1 MRKIILN
8 LAVSLDG
15 FIEGPKGEID
25 WCLTDQDY
33 GMEAFFAS
41 TDAIFMGRKSYDM
54 IDGLPSPFADKQIY
68 VFTDSPFLI
77 PNPHIE
83 VIHSKDFLKDI
94 QAIRTLPGKNIW
106 LFGGASLLSSFIK
119 HKLISEFIISV
130 HPVVLGGGKPLFYN
144 IGEKLDLLFLGSE
157 TFSSGLIQLKYA
169 IKPKFDFGILE
180 QQLSLLN

>member
-15 FIEGPKGEID
+15 FIEGPNGETD

-54 IDGLPSPFADKQIY
+54 IDGLPSPFAGKQIY

-77 PNPHIE
+77 QDHDIKVVP
-83 VIHSKDFLKDI
+83 SKNFLKDV
-94 QAIRTLPGKNIW
+94 QAIREEPGENIW
-106 LFGGASLLSSFIK
+106 LFGGAALLSSFIN
-119 HKLISEFIISV
+119 HKLISDFVISV
-130 HPVVLGGGKPLFYN
+130 HPVILGGGKPLFHE
-144 IGEKLDLLFLGSE
+144 IREKLDLLLLGTE
-157 TFSSGLIQLKYA
+157 TFSSGLVQLKYV
-169 IKPKFDFGILE
+169 IKPKFDFSILD
-180 QQLSLLN
+180 QQLSSLN